1 MQMSLQKIC
10 TFNPSKRGTMKRIVF
25 IAICVLGLLS
35 FSSCRST
42 SSPCG
47 LAENSFNQTEQLQLL
62 AKSTASEISD
72 LI

>member
-1 MQMSLQKIC
+1 
-10 TFNPSKRGTMKRIVF
+10 MKRIVF

-42 SSPCG
+42 SDPCG
-47 LAENSFNQTEQLQLL
+47 LAENSTHQTKQLQLSV
-62 AKSTASEISD
+62 KSTAILNSD